1 METDIITKSTSAA
14 LPART
19 QTLIAD
25 WRTSPRKSFDNLPD
39 VVSHKEIFDSPSPTL
54 AQIKNHIGEPQ
65 AVMIIS
71 MAIEDV
77 NLLYR
82 KDRRME
88 EREIVLVAKRI
99 LKQFWYFKPEDLK
112 KCFYSRRPKQFVLE
126 GDSFLSWL
134 SEYDLSRDNACED
147 DAMNGRAMEKD
158 PDAISLSVYMEML
171 RAKAE
176 SGDEES
182 QTKLKAIEARMSI
195 KPSPT
200 QEELRQKEIEFKL
213 FKHRQSLQN
222 NNHK

>member
-1 METDIITKSTSAA
+1 
-14 LPART
+14 
-19 QTLIAD
+19 
-25 WRTSPRKSFDNLPD
+25 
-39 VVSHKEIFDSPSPTL
+39 
-54 AQIKNHIGEPQ
+54 
-65 AVMIIS
+65 MIIS

-222 NNHK
+222 NNQK